1 MSQVS
6 SVNATQPSAY
16 FNAVKIKISEPKANL
31 PESLNT
37 LNANGEFNAVN
48 IELDKPELGV
58 KQSSLYDY
66 PVSEEMVTYAQLYPS
81 VGVIA
86 LPETTEEISDEVLAE
101 AGVDNVESE
110 IPEPNFTTLENEK
123 KKLVTNTLSFRGKN
137 NVNIIPGVEVQPRVD
152 IGVVTKNLKSD
163 DLDIQALQIA
173 EIFNAIDEDF
183 SKAQLYL
190 TPVVF
195 EELIGIVN
203 KDTSKLAGPTDE
215 QKDLRSKIIANELMK
230 EDARLQGK
238 ELKDEELPY
247 NITKS
252 DIDKAIKLSPME
264 QAERNKEYG
273 ILCLAVLGK
282 IYSEDFEKQ
291 NGTVLQITDMPGA
304 SEIVKVLKDNE
315 NPGLQHTAMDALTF
329 LYRPEYDKEMKAIFK
344 IAAKN
349 QNKSVAEHASLILS
363 AIEKQ

>member
-1 MSQVS
+1 
-6 SVNATQPSAY
+6 
-16 FNAVKIKISEPKANL
+16 
-31 PESLNT
+31 
-37 LNANGEFNAVN
+37 
-48 IELDKPELGV
+48 
-58 KQSSLYDY
+58 
-66 PVSEEMVTYAQLYPS
+66 
-81 VGVIA
+81 
-86 LPETTEEISDEVLAE
+86 
-101 AGVDNVESE
+101 
-110 IPEPNFTTLENEK
+110 
-123 KKLVTNTLSFRGKN
+123 
-137 NVNIIPGVEVQPRVD
+137 
-152 IGVVTKNLKSD
+152 
-163 DLDIQALQIA
+163 
-173 EIFNAIDEDF
+173 
-183 SKAQLYL
+183 
-190 TPVVF
+190 
-195 EELIGIVN
+195 
-203 KDTSKLAGPTDE
+203 
-215 QKDLRSKIIANELMK
+215 MK

>member
-86 LPETTEEISDEVLAE
+86 LPETTEEISDEVVAE

-123 KKLVTNTLSFRGKN
+123 INW
-137 NVNIIPGVEVQPRVD
+137 
-152 IGVVTKNLKSD
+152 
-163 DLDIQALQIA
+163 
-173 EIFNAIDEDF
+173 
-183 SKAQLYL
+183 
-190 TPVVF
+190 
-195 EELIGIVN
+195 
-203 KDTSKLAGPTDE
+203 
-215 QKDLRSKIIANELMK
+215 
-230 EDARLQGK
+230 
-238 ELKDEELPY
+238 
-247 NITKS
+247 
-252 DIDKAIKLSPME
+252 
-264 QAERNKEYG
+264 
-273 ILCLAVLGK
+273 
-282 IYSEDFEKQ
+282 
-291 NGTVLQITDMPGA
+291 
-304 SEIVKVLKDNE
+304 
-315 NPGLQHTAMDALTF
+315 
-329 LYRPEYDKEMKAIFK
+329 
-344 IAAKN
+344 
-349 QNKSVAEHASLILS
+349 
-363 AIEKQ
+363 